1 MPHEL
6 EMRLCAAEVFKRGI
20 KAREIKHSVLRLI

>member
-6 EMRLCAAEVFKRGI
+6 EMRLWAAEVFKRGI
-20 KAREIKHSVLRLI
+20 KALEIKHSILCLI